1 MSWIQ
6 CECGRIIHDNSDALS
21 YKGYLVSDRE
31 YFKLLDFCDSLIESP
46 EPDRER
52 LCMKLRKN
60 LGVNGFIEL
69 RDVFQCPDCGRI
81 LIEDAENRYHSFL
94 PEDSDSSGLL
104 DFDGTGEPY
113 EPHRNNDGE
122 GNV

>member
-52 LCMKLRKN
+52 LCIKLRKN
-60 LGVNGFIEL
+60 LGVNDFIEL
-69 RDVFQCPDCGRI
+69 RDVFQCPDCGR
-81 LIEDAENRYHSFL
+81 
-94 PEDSDSSGLL
+94 
-104 DFDGTGEPY
+104 TGEQSQNCIFIQY
-113 EPHRNNDGE
+113 ESRNQNADE
-122 GNV
+122 RNYRT